1 MVQQLSARKQKKI
14 FFCMGL
20 PALAFYFFVATIYFA
35 FIGGAMAF
43 VFLVGVCCL
52 RKKDFW
58 VRANKL
64 ALAMFGIYILL
75 VPNPLMWPQQIERH
89 INPALLITPGA
100 PEVQDLNSTNR
111 FWDWISTTEGLSVS
125 QFEALDE
132 PTKLRH
138 LSDYCLFVVNWT
150 DIAVQYGV
158 IARVATPAEA
168 ITSGHGDCQAQT
180 VTTTSLLIY
189 LGYNAYA
196 AETPLHWYTVVYL
209 ANGTPVYLDRIVG
222 ELRLTASDPELLLN
236 DKGMWYTKNWATL
249 FPDIVFNPHLN
260 RNFLNT
266 ALQNPIIWTFL
277 PVALL
282 GAGIL
287 LKLIISVQDRPKK
300 KVILKEGIYTGGMLN
315 SGFLLAT
322 GLSFA
327 TPLSTLLVL
336 IVAIVVAVQVTSHNF
351 FLGVSGKMVG

>member
-1 MVQQLSARKQKKI
+1 MDARKQKR
-14 FFCMGL
+14 FFVCVGL
-20 PALAFYFFVATIYFA
+20 PALVFYFFLATIYFA

-58 VRANKL
+58 ARANKL
-64 ALAMFGIYILL
+64 AFAMVGIYVLL
-75 VPNPLMWPQQIERH
+75 VPNPLIWPQQIDRH
-89 INPALLITPGA
+89 LNPALLITPGA
-100 PEVQDLNSTNR
+100 PEVQGLNSTDK
-111 FWDWISTTEGLSVS
+111 FWAWLSTTEGLSLS

-132 PTKLRH
+132 PTKLHH

-180 VTTTSLLIY
+180 ATTTSLLIF

-209 ANGTPVYLDRIVG
+209 ANGTPVYLDRIIG
-222 ELRLTASDPELLLN
+222 ILRLTASDPELLMN
-236 DKGMWYTKNWATL
+236 DKGIWYTKNWAAM
-249 FPDIVFNPHLN
+249 FPDIVFNSHLN
-260 RNFLNT
+260 RNFLN
-266 ALQNPIIWTFL
+266 AVLQNPIMWTFL

-287 LKLIISVQDRPKK
+287 LQFIISAQDRMSTKGK
-300 KVILKEGIYTGGMLN
+300 LKNGVYTGVLLN
-315 SGFLLAT
+315 GGFLLAM
-322 GLSFA
+322 GVSFVA
-327 TPLSTLLVL
+327 PVLTLLLL
-336 IVAIVVAVQVTSHNF
+336 IITIVVTVQVTSHNF
-351 FLGVSGKMVG
+351 FRKPTMTPTKA